1 MTGSGLRYRVHA
13 RGASGA
19 EALGPPMAMLYT
31 FRDGRV
37 LRIEWHYD
45 VDKARA
51 SFEQD
56 V

>member
-1 MTGSGLRYRVHA
+1 MV
-13 RGASGA
+13 
-19 EALGPPMAMLYT
+19 YT
-31 FRDGRV
+31 LRDGRI

-56 V
+56 G